1 MKARFFMT
9 MSILVI
15 VLSVLWLIFYFEKG
29 VELAIVIISLVFAGF
44 TMFLIYLFEKTN
56 KGK

>member
-1 MKARFFMT
+1 MT

-15 VLSVLWLIFYFEKG
+15 VLSVLWLIFYFKKG